1 MNTSKIELVFITRKE
16 AVQALESAL
25 KRVREGQS
33 TVIIE
38 GTFTLVEES
47 AYQTPRTRPSGWSA
61 NIQ

>member
-38 GTFTLVEES
+38 GTFTLVEEGT
-47 AYQTPRTRPSGWSA
+47 YQTPRTRPSGWSA